1 MLKVIEYTGERYYI
15 RFLGKYRDD
24 YIRFEWDTGYVDM
37 KKYYWDKLSKKKR
50 DIIYKKGM

>member
-1 MLKVIEYTGERYYI
+1 MLKVIEYTGERYYV
-15 RFLGKYRDD
+15 RNLRKSRND

-50 DIIYKKGM
+50 DLIYKKGM